1 MEYTH
6 SDEEDESDE
15 DDDSKCTE
23 DGVTESELE
32 VEMSP
37 AKATHRGI
45 EGTVV

>member
-15 DDDSKCTE
+15 ESKCTE
-23 DGVTESELE
+23 DGVTESDVE

-37 AKATHRGI
+37 AKTTHRGI
-45 EGTVV
+45 QGTVV